1 MLTLEGDET
10 KNCHNNSKT
19 KKQKQNKINLSAIV
33 FIHLCGWNRSQYLKG
48 PKSSKL
54 ETVVTFVIE
63 AIVLT
68 NLDDAVEEVSRET
81 QSPYCHT
88 CCHNYL
94 TKAERLRTKQ
104 KQECTM
110 KMTKIKFKIEI
121 IMPLLEEHLF

>member
-1 MLTLEGDET
+1 MRV
-10 KNCHNNSKT
+10 KYKS
-19 KKQKQNKINLSAIV
+19 
-33 FIHLCGWNRSQYLKG
+33 YLKG

-54 ETVVTFVIE
+54 ETVVTFVIK

-94 TKAERLRTKQ
+94 TKAECLRTKQ
-104 KQECTM
+104 KQGCTM
-110 KMTKIKFKIEI
+110 KMTKIKCKSEI
-121 IMPLLEEHLF
+121 NMP